1 MKTHPGAVLL
11 LVLVAAIASASPPIQ
26 NTNAEIETRVRA
38 MKKPDVPWRK
48 IAWKTC
54 LLDAI
59 HASKAQGKPI
69 VAWVFID
76 RPKDDERC

>member
-1 MKTHPGAVLL
+1 MRSYLAACAVLF
-11 LVLVAAIASASPPIQ
+11 AASAASVG
-26 NTNAEIETRVRA
+26 AEVRNPHEKIEARVRA
-38 MKKPDVPWRK
+38 LKKPDVPWRK

-54 LLDAI
+54 LLDALQE
-59 HASKAQGKPI
+59 SKAKGKPI